1 MKKHTA
7 KIILLALSLCLLLVT
22 LSACSPKTESPAP
35 VEKTPIVIKV
45 GATPVPHAEI
55 LEQIKPLLAEKNIS
69 LKIVE
74 FTDYVL
80 PNLALQDGD
89 IDANFF
95 QHVPYLNYFNES
107 NKTNLVAIQAVH
119 FEPLGIYPG
128 KTASIEAL
136 QEGATIAIPND
147 ATNEARALLLLQSL
161 NLLTLKSDIGLTAT
175 PNDIVSNPK
184 KLKFTELEA
193 VYLTT
198 ALPDV
203 DLAVINGN
211 YALEANITDKLL
223 ACEAKDS
230 EAAATYANVLVVKA
244 GNEKNPELLALAEAL
259 TSDTVKTYIENTY
272 HNTVVAVF
280 K

>member
-7 KIILLALSLCLLLVT
+7 KIILLVLSLCLLLTT
-22 LSACSPKTESPAP
+22 LSACSQKTESPAP

-107 NKTNLVAIQAVH
+107 NK
-119 FEPLGIYPG
+119 
-128 KTASIEAL
+128 
-136 QEGATIAIPND
+136 
-147 ATNEARALLLLQSL
+147 
-161 NLLTLKSDIGLTAT
+161 
-175 PNDIVSNPK
+175 
-184 KLKFTELEA
+184 
-193 VYLTT
+193 
-198 ALPDV
+198 
-203 DLAVINGN
+203 
-211 YALEANITDKLL
+211 
-223 ACEAKDS
+223 
-230 EAAATYANVLVVKA
+230 
-244 GNEKNPELLALAEAL
+244 
-259 TSDTVKTYIENTY
+259 
-272 HNTVVAVF
+272 
-280 K
+280 

>member
-1 MKKHTA
+1 MKKLTI
-7 KIILLALSLCLLLVT
+7 KMILLALGLCLLLAA
-22 LSACSPKTESPAP
+22 LSACSKKTETPAP
-35 VEKTPIVIKV
+35 AAKTPVVLKV

-55 LEQIKPLLAEKNIS
+55 LTQIKPLLAEKNID
-69 LKIVE
+69 LQIVE

-89 IDANFF
+89 LNANFF
-95 QHVPYLNYFNES
+95 QHVPYLDYFNES
-107 NKTNLVAIQAVH
+107 NKTNLVAIKAVH

-128 KTASIEAL
+128 RTASLNAL
-136 QEGATIAIPND
+136 KEGATIAIPND

-161 NLLTLKSDIGLTAT
+161 DLITLKSDVGLKAT
-175 PNDIVSNPK
+175 PNEIVGNPL

-211 YALEANITDKLL
+211 YAVEAKITDTLL
-223 ACEAKDS
+223 ACEDKDS

-244 GNEKNPELLALAEAL
+244 GNEKKPELLALAEAL
-259 TSDTVKTYIENTY
+259 TSDTVRSFIEKTY
-272 HNTVVAVF
+272 HNTVIAVF
-280 K
+280 E

>member
-7 KIILLALSLCLLLVT
+7 KIILLVLSLCLLLTT
-22 LSACSPKTESPAP
+22 LSACSQKTESPAP

-136 QEGATIAIPND
+136 QEGATIAVPND

-161 NLLTLKSDIGLTAT
+161 NLITLKSDVGLTAT
-175 PNDIVSNPK
+175 PNDIVSNPL

-211 YALEANITDKLL
+211 YALEAKIIDTLL
-223 ACEAKDS
+223 ACEDKDS
-230 EAAATYANVLVVKA
+230 EAATTYANVLVVKA
-244 GNEKNPELLALAEAL
+244 GNEKKPELLALAEAL
-259 TSDTVKTYIENTY
+259 TSDTVKTFIEKTY
-272 HNTVVAVF
+272 HNTVIAVF